1 MSLNC
6 VQGVGL
12 DRIGCGLSVPHAVM
26 VMSYTLMPPAQWAQ
40 REFALARLG
49 DRRRTQRLVQMASR
63 LAQCPTGTLP
73 QAFADWKD
81 LKAAYRFLDHL
92 EFGPE
97 QVQGPHWQQSLD
109 ACGQAGEYLIIEDT
123 TVLDYSSHRRTEQLG
138 FIGDGRGRGILLH
151 SSLAVRVEG
160 WATDEEPQALAV
172 GLLRQESWIR
182 TQQGL
187 RYQHWRQRLGR
198 RRESDRWAKVLD
210 WMGQPGPGCQWIYLA
225 DRESD
230 FFEPLQRCGRNKVD
244 FIIRAFRDHKLA
256 QGDEHLFEA
265 LAQAPVQGVSR
276 VELRGRNGEAA
287 RQVTL
292 SLSSCRVKLKGP
304 WRPQGVLEDMEVN
317 VVEARELSAPAGAQ
331 PLHWIL
337 LTSLPC
343 QGLRALKRIV
353 ARYGLRWW
361 IEQYH
366 KALKSGTGVEESQL
380 EKGFRLENLVAVLAV
395 VAVRLV
401 NTQWLARN
409 RPDERVEPQSFG
421 AIALK
426 ILGAKF
432 EVPKGGWTNR
442 SVLIA
447 VAKLG
452 GFLARKHDG
461 MPGWQTIWRGWSAL
475 MYMCQGVEIFN
486 ATTKTCG

>member
-1 MSLNC
+1 M
-6 VQGVGL
+6 
-12 DRIGCGLSVPHAVM
+12 A
-26 VMSYTLMPPAQWAQ
+26 PAQWAQ
-40 REFALARLG
+40 SQFAQARLG
-49 DRRRTQRLVQMASR
+49 DRRRTQRLVRMTSR

-73 QAFADWKD
+73 QAFPEWKD
-81 LKAAYRFLDHL
+81 LKATYRFLDHV

-97 QVQGPHWQQSLD
+97 QLQEPHRQQTLA
-109 ACGQAGEYLIIEDT
+109 ACRQAGEHLIIEDT
-123 TVLDYSSHRRTEQLG
+123 TVLDYSAHRRTEQLG

-160 WATDEEPQALAV
+160 WSSDEGPQGVAL
-172 GLLRQESWIR
+172 GLLGQKSWIR
-182 TQQGL
+182 TQRGL
-187 RYQHWRQRLGR
+187 RYQHWRQRLSGPH
-198 RRESDRWAKVLD
+198 ESDRWAKVVD
-210 WMGQPGPGCQWIYLA
+210 GMGRPGPGCQWIYIA

-230 FFEPLQRCGRNKVD
+230 LYEPMERCGRNGLD
-244 FIIRAFRDHKLA
+244 FIIRGFRDRKLA
-256 QGDEHLFEA
+256 QGNEHLFEA
-265 LAQAPVQGVSR
+265 LAKAPVQGVSQ

-287 RQVTL
+287 RRATL

-304 WRPQGVLEDMEVN
+304 WRAQGVQEDVEVN
-317 VVEARELSAPAGAQ
+317 VVEAREIDPPPGAQ

-337 LTSLPC
+337 LTSLPSK
-343 QGLRALKRIV
+343 GLGALKRIV
-353 ARYGLRWW
+353 ARYALRWW

-366 KALKSGTGVEESQL
+366 KALKSGAGVEESQL

-409 RPDERVEPQSFG
+409 RPNEPVEPQSFG

-432 EVPKGGWTNR
+432 EAPKGGWTNR

-447 VAKLG
+447 LARLG

-486 ATTKTCG
+486 ETATSSGY